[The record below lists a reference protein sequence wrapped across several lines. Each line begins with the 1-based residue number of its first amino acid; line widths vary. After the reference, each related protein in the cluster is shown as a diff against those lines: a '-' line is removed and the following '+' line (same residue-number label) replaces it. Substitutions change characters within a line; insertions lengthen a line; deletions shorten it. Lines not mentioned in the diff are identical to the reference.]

1 MKKILIGAIG
11 LLALASC
18 SQNETLEVN
27 NDGNEILFGVSSE
40 NASRAATDEIFSST
54 VKPGNFTVYASYN
67 NADFFPAAGINVKQ
81 DTGDNSK
88 WVTDGKTYYWPNT
101 GAINFF
107 AVRNGGTPTWNA
119 ADGGSLTSAYT
130 VPATV
135 TDQKDFIYA
144 YASSEKI
151 ATKVP
156 LTFKHAL
163 SQVVFKAKNTNAN
176 IEVQIDEIQVC
187 KLQNEGTFT
196 LPTTTVSTVWS
207 AKKGNTSYKVSFD
220 KTKIT
225 SEGVSLTDGVVA
237 NTLLLLPQEVEAA
250 TPAKAKATFDSAV
263 ADGFYFLVKLSYKD
277 TQNGA
282 YLWGSET
289 ETAYVALPAAI
300 NWEEGKKYIYTFLF
314 DNGHNG
320 GYDPG
325 TTDPVLFPITFS
337 VSVEDFVPVVNKDV
351 NLNAESQ
358 DLK

>member
-54 VKPGNFTVYASYN
+54 VKPADFTVYASYN
-67 NADFFPAAGINVKQ
+67 NADFFPAAGIKVKQ

-163 SQVVFKAKNTNAN
+163 SQVVFKAKNTNTN
-176 IEVQIDEIQVC
+176 IEVKIDEVQVC

-196 LPTTTVSTVWS
+196 LPNTTVSTVWS
-207 AKKGNTSYKVSFD
+207 AKKGNTSYTVSFD
-220 KTKIT
+220 KTTVT
-225 SEGVSLTDGVVA
+225 SEGVILTDGVVA

-263 ADGFYFLVKLSYKD
+263 ADGFYFLVKLSYMDKE
-277 TQNGA
+277 NGA
-282 YLWGSET
+282 YLWGSAT

-300 NWEEGKKYIYTFLF
+300 KWEEGKKYIYTFLF

-337 VSVEDFVPVVNKDV
+337 VSVEDFVNVEKDV
-351 NLNAESQ
+351 NLNGETQ
-358 DLK
+358 NLK

>member
-27 NDGNEILFGVSSE
+27 TDGNEILFGVSSE
-40 NASRAATDEIFSST
+40 NASRAAAGEIFSST

-119 ADGGSLTSAYT
+119 AAGGSLTSAYT
-130 VPATV
+130 VPANV
-135 TDQKDFIYA
+135 ADQKDFIYA
-144 YASSEKI
+144 YASSEKT
-151 ATKVP
+151 ANKVP

-176 IEVQIDEIQVC
+176 IEVQIDEVQVC
-187 KLQNEGTFT
+187 KLQNAGTFT

-207 AKKGNTSYKVSFD
+207 GKSGNTSYKVSFD

-277 TQNGA
+277 TENGA
-282 YLWGSET
+282 YLWGSAT

-300 NWEEGKKYIYTFLF
+300 KWEEGKKYIYTFLF

-337 VSVEDFVPVVNKDV
+337 VSVEDFVPVVEKDV
-351 NLNAESQ
+351 NLNGETQ

>member
-40 NASRAATDEIFSST
+40 NASRAAAGEIFSST

-130 VPATV
+130 VPTTV

-144 YASSEKI
+144 YASSAKT
-151 ATKVP
+151 ANKVP

-176 IEVQIDEIQVC
+176 IEVQIDEVQVC

-207 AKKGNTSYKVSFD
+207 AKSGNTSYKVSFD

-277 TQNGA
+277 TENGA
-282 YLWGSET
+282 YLWGSAT

-300 NWEEGKKYIYTFLF
+300 KWEEGKKYIYTFLF

-337 VSVEDFVPVVNKDV
+337 VSVEDFVNVEKDV
-351 NLNAESQ
+351 NLNGETQ

>member
-1 MKKILIGAIG
+1 M
-11 LLALASC
+11 ASC

-40 NASRAATDEIFSST
+40 NASRAAAGEIFSST

-130 VPATV
+130 VPTTV

-144 YASSEKI
+144 YASSAKT
-151 ATKVP
+151 ANKVP

-176 IEVQIDEIQVC
+176 IEVQIDEVQVC

-207 AKKGNTSYKVSFD
+207 AKSGNTSYKVSFD

-277 TQNGA
+277 TENGA
-282 YLWGSET
+282 YLWGSAT

-300 NWEEGKKYIYTFLF
+300 KWEEGKKYIYTFLF

-337 VSVEDFVPVVNKDV
+337 VSVEDFVNVEKDV
-351 NLNAESQ
+351 NLNGETQ